1 MRPLCFLTCEDVIGW
16 IEHTF
21 HQKGISKGN
30 FIVLEAAIPILLT
43 WQNFYVIIGTAAA
56 TLTGL
61 MFVAVTLAVGRLNR
75 MPDEANAAFA
85 TPTVVHVGA
94 ALLIA
99 AILSAPWQALWSITL
114 LLGLVGLSGVI
125 YSVIIARR
133 LRRQV
138 SNPAS
143 YTPVMEDWIWHT
155 VLPLVAY
162 TALLIAAIALP
173 VNASPPLFIIGAV
186 MVLLLFIGIHNSW
199 DTVTY
204 LAVQLPQRENK
215 SEKQEDSTNMAQK
228 NRATLS

>member
-1 MRPLCFLTCEDVIGW
+1 M
-16 IEHTF
+16 
-21 HQKGISKGN
+21 
-30 FIVLEAAIPILLT
+30 LEATVPILTT

-61 MFVAVTLAVGRLNR
+61 MFVAVTLIVGRRNQ
-75 MPDEANAAFA
+75 MPDEANMAFA
-85 TPTVVHVGA
+85 TPTIVHVGA

-99 AILSAPWQALWSITL
+99 AILSAPWQVLWSIAL

-143 YTPVMEDWIWHT
+143 YTPVMEDWIWHS

-162 TALLIAAIALP
+162 MALLIAAIILP
-173 VNASPPLFIIGAV
+173 GNASPPLFIIGAV

-199 DTVTY
+199 DTVTF
-204 LAVQLPQRENK
+204 LAVQPPQQENK
-215 SEKQEDSTNMAQK
+215 RESEKQKDST
-228 NRATLS
+228 RTV